1 MPYKKDRIMKLIGF
15 SPAEWSVVCQ
25 KAEAVGQ
32 RTGTYIKK
40 IAVQGEIKK
49 YDMKELNNLR
59 ISFNKIGIELN
70 QIARVANSTNSV
82 YAKDI
87 EDMQKQMKY
96 FKGVIENYLS
106 ELKTNEIL

>member
-1 MPYKKDRIMKLIGF
+1 MPMRKGNKEKKVYF
-15 SPAEWSVVCQ
+15 SPAEWSVVCR
-25 KAEAVGQ
+25 KAEALGQ
-32 RTGTYIKK
+32 RTGTYIRR

-59 ISFNKIGIELN
+59 ISFNRIGIELN

-96 FKGVIENYLS
+96 FRAVMDNYLA
-106 ELKTNEIL
+106 ELKPNEIL